1 MDGDLASSTLTAQ
14 PAELEIDNFD
24 TFDVQLNVLRPTPQ
38 HWTASRALRTPNS
51 IIARTCDS
59 NVSSITCMKY
69 KDLQDSS
76 EREAATNEIQ
86 ATPLRDLMPA
96 DPDLPSFHC
105 PMSVESLITVSDL
118 SDSMNK
124 ENDSPQP
131 VAVLSPATAFRMKRA
146 VFESAAQAV
155 KSPARRTRARNVSAF
170 DSTPTS
176 VGPVSCPTTATTTD
190 DTVSL
195 TSTLDSEEAG
205 ELLGSPITAALLM
218 EAKPVGN
225 DDTDSSKED
234 LNAWGKVE
242 SEVCDQKEEELIAE
256 DAAGVK
262 VAQYSRPAEVI
273 PVPAF
278 TSAEERAPPR
288 PQTPWTRQVLLLC
301 GAAFILYVW
310 LGRTFVHPTQ
320 PTILVTQP
328 SAARYSDLQVLEATV
343 QEDEPFI
350 ETHHDEVSEVPAFI
364 EEMEPPEVRDE
375 GARLNDLL
383 QASAPQAE
391 EGTLQQDAQLLL
403 ADLRTILAYQW
414 STFAERVQALLQSYH
429 FPQRTRQLRRQL
441 RKLQR
446 RVQPALQEMAGSV
459 LSFHYP
465 LDLHELNAELSALS
479 VQLESHI
486 VRIQNGFFSVREATY
501 EKVPFLP
508 VLEQA
513 VVHGGKVAQRQVVEK
528 VQQTHGFLKQHELLP
543 EVYVPM

>member
-1 MDGDLASSTLTAQ
+1 
-14 PAELEIDNFD
+14 
-24 TFDVQLNVLRPTPQ
+24 
-38 HWTASRALRTPNS
+38 
-51 IIARTCDS
+51 
-59 NVSSITCMKY
+59 MKY

-76 EREAATNEIQ
+76 EREAATSEIQ

-105 PMSVESLITVSDL
+105 PMSVESLITMSDL

-190 DTVSL
+190 DAVSL

-205 ELLGSPITAALLM
+205 ELLGSPIAAALLM

-242 SEVCDQKEEELIAE
+242 SEVCGQKEEELIAE

-262 VAQYSRPAEVI
+262 VAQYSLPAEVL
-273 PVPAF
+273 PVPAY

-301 GAAFILYVW
+301 GTAFILYVW
-310 LGRTFVHPTQ
+310 LGRSLVHPTQ
-320 PTILVTQP
+320 PTILLTQP
-328 SAARYSDLQVLEATV
+328 SATRYSDLQVLEVTV

-350 ETHHDEVSEVPAFI
+350 ETHRDEVSEPAFI
-364 EEMEPPEVRDE
+364 EEVEPPEVRDE
-375 GARLNDLL
+375 GERLNDLL

-429 FPQRTRQLRRQL
+429 IPQRTRQLRRQL

-479 VQLESHI
+479 VQLESYV
-486 VRIQNGFFSVREATY
+486 VRIQNGFLSAREAAY
-501 EKVPFLP
+501 EKAPFLP

-513 VVHGGKVAQRQVVEK
+513 VVHGGKVAQRQVLEK

>member
-1 MDGDLASSTLTAQ
+1 
-14 PAELEIDNFD
+14 
-24 TFDVQLNVLRPTPQ
+24 
-38 HWTASRALRTPNS
+38 
-51 IIARTCDS
+51 
-59 NVSSITCMKY
+59 MKY

-205 ELLGSPITAALLM
+205 ELLGSPIAAALLM

-262 VAQYSRPAEVI
+262 VAQYSLPAEVI
-273 PVPAF
+273 PVPAY

-301 GAAFILYVW
+301 GTAFILYVW
-310 LGRTFVHPTQ
+310 LGRSFVHPTQ
-320 PTILVTQP
+320 PTMLLTQP
-328 SAARYSDLQVLEATV
+328 SATRYSDLQVLEVTV

-350 ETHHDEVSEVPAFI
+350 ETHRDEVSEVPAFI
-364 EEMEPPEVRDE
+364 EEVEPPEVHDE
-375 GARLNDLL
+375 GERLNDLL

-414 STFAERVQALLQSYH
+414 STFAERVQALLESYH
-429 FPQRTRQLRRQL
+429 IPRHTRQLRRQL

-446 RVQPALQEMAGSV
+446 RVQPALREMTGSV

-479 VQLESHI
+479 VQLESYV
-486 VRIQNGFFSVREATY
+486 VRIQNGFHSAREAAY
-501 EKVPFLP
+501 EKAPFLP

-513 VVHGGKVAQRQVVEK
+513 VVHGGKVAQRQVLEK

>member
-1 MDGDLASSTLTAQ
+1 
-14 PAELEIDNFD
+14 
-24 TFDVQLNVLRPTPQ
+24 
-38 HWTASRALRTPNS
+38 
-51 IIARTCDS
+51 
-59 NVSSITCMKY
+59 MKY

-76 EREAATNEIQ
+76 EREAATSEIQ

-195 TSTLDSEEAG
+195 TSTLDSEENG

-242 SEVCDQKEEELIAE
+242 SEVCGQKEEELIAE

-262 VAQYSRPAEVI
+262 VAHYSLPAEVL

-301 GAAFILYVW
+301 GAALILYVW
-310 LGRTFVHPTQ
+310 SGRSFVHPTQ
-320 PTILVTQP
+320 PTILLTQP
-328 SAARYSDLQVLEATV
+328 SAARYSDLQVLEVTV
-343 QEDEPFI
+343 QEDEPFV
-350 ETHHDEVSEVPAFI
+350 ETHGDEVSEVPAFI
-364 EEMEPPEVRDE
+364 EEVDPPEVHDE
-375 GARLNDLL
+375 GERLSDLL
-383 QASAPQAE
+383 QVNAATQAE
-391 EGTLQQDAQLLL
+391 ESTLQQDAQLLL

-414 STFAERVQALLQSYH
+414 STFAERVQALLQSYRI
-429 FPQRTRQLRRQL
+429 PQRTRQLRRQL

-459 LSFHYP
+459 LSFHCP

-479 VQLESHI
+479 EQLESPI
-486 VRIQNGFFSVREATY
+486 VRIQNGFLSAREAAY
-501 EKVPFLP
+501 EKAPFLP

-513 VVHGGKVAQRQVVEK
+513 VVHGGKAAQRQVVEK
-528 VQQTHGFLKQHELLP
+528 MQQTHGFLKQHELLP